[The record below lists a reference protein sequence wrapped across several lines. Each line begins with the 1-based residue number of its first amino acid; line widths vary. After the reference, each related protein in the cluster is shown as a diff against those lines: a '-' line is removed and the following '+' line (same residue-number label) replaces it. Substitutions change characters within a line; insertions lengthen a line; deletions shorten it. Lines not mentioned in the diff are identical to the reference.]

1 MNNFDPRNYGE
12 VEGLII
18 LKAIPKD
25 KRLDDDIAYEFGDI
39 CGVIRIYLGQEKDA
53 DGETTIVTIKPTLDA
68 LTDWNVT
75 KEELF
80 ATACKNNKAVFGFV
94 LTDAPFLDDAYVIIS
109 KLFIDGAAFALD
121 PSVRE
126 YVRKEVQDD
135 YYICFLSVHEAVIH
149 PKHTV
154 TDVNVLQEALNYVI
168 DSNATTYDDFL
179 TTTVYEYSNG
189 EFKMVSDS

>member
-1 MNNFDPRNYGE
+1 MNNFDPSNYGE

-25 KRLDDDIAYEFGDI
+25 KCLDDDIAYEFGDI
-39 CGVIRIYLGQEKDA
+39 CGVIRVYLGQEKDA
-53 DGETTIVTIKPTLDA
+53 DGETTLVTIKPTLDA
-68 LTDWNVT
+68 LTDWNVS

-80 ATACKNNKAVFGFV
+80 NIACENNKAIFGFV
-94 LTDAPFLDDAYVIIS
+94 LTDAPFLDDAYVILS
-109 KLFIDGAAFALD
+109 KLFINGAAFVLD

-154 TDVNVLQEALNYVI
+154 DDVNALQEALNYMI
-168 DSNATTYDDFL
+168 ESGATTSDVFL
-179 TTTVYEYSNG
+179 TAKVYEYSNG